1 MIGSLFKGIQAN
13 ERVSYNLLHF
23 TDEIILVGEGS
34 WTSLWAVKSILR
46 GFEMI
51 SRLRINMWKR
61 KIYDIVI
68 RDQFLQSTS
77 YFLSHLINHSLKT
90 FLSKR

>member
-1 MIGSLFKGIQAN
+1 MILSWWEKVLG
-13 ERVSYNLLHF
+13 
-23 TDEIILVGEGS
+23 

-61 KIYDIVI
+61 KMYGIGI

-77 YFLSHLINHSLKT
+77 YFLSCKINSIPLN
-90 FLSKR
+90 FLGIMVGVNLRKYQDQNFE